1 MTAGHHDAVVVS
13 KVSSLKPVLQSGPQC
28 GLVALSMA
36 SQLLP
41 RDGHPVSVEA
51 LFEAAKS
58 LQFTKKGEMF
68 SAGHMKTLAETLPG
82 RLPSRLRS
90 RSPQSRGRQPLDLG
104 KPVLVPYDSDG
115 NFEPCL
121 KSGHTA
127 HWAVLHGICLVVES
141 SCLLEPPLESLLEQ
155 DCECERLYHVKDG
168 LPASGSPRELL
179 LPLALGGADAAVFV
193 CGSQGKSRHVGLWGL
208 DRLLDSNRNL
218 AHVGPRHEAAEFVMP
233 AGGVAEGLAGMVDRL
248 LAGMPNL
255 ASDVLLLFTCGNGVQ
270 NGYLVFKSQCL
281 SFLTEA
287 LILTTAHF
295 LDARTQEPT
304 RTRE

>member
-1 MTAGHHDAVVVS
+1 METPGLVPPPPPPPPLQPARKQANEHPIGNSLDNSETSVRNVLQRRFQWMTAGHLGAVVVS

-28 GLVALSMA
+28 RLVALSMA

-41 RDGHPVSVEA
+41 RDGHAVSVEA

-58 LQFTKKGEMF
+58 LRFTKKGEMF
-68 SAGHMKTLAETLPG
+68 SAGHMKTLAETCLG
-82 RLPSRLRS
+82 DCQARLVRDGHRAEIVGHLIR
-90 RSPQSRGRQPLDLG
+90 G

-127 HWAVLHGICLVVES
+127 HWAVLHGICLVVGS

-179 LPLALGGADAAVFV
+179 LPLALGGADAAVLV
-193 CGSQGKSRHVGLWGL
+193 CGRQGKSRHVGLWGL
-208 DRLLDSNRNL
+208 EQLLDSNRNV
-218 AHVGPRHEAAEFVMP
+218 AHVGPRHEAAEFIVP
-233 AGGVAEGLAGMVDRL
+233 AGGVAEGLAGQ
-248 LAGMPNL
+248 
-255 ASDVLLLFTCGNGVQ
+255 VLLL
-270 NGYLVFKSQCL
+270 
-281 SFLTEA
+281 A
-287 LILTTAHF
+287 
-295 LDARTQEPT
+295 
-304 RTRE
+304 

>member
-1 MTAGHHDAVVVS
+1 METPGLVPPPPPPPPLQPARKQTNERPSGNSLDNAETSVRNVLQRRFHWMTAGHHDAVVVS

-68 SAGHMKTLAETLPG
+68 SAGHMKTLAETCLG
-82 RLPSRLRS
+82 GCQARLVRDHHRAEIVGHLIR
-90 RSPQSRGRQPLDLG
+90 G

-127 HWAVLHGICLVVES
+127 HWAVLHGICLVVKS
-141 SCLLEPPLESLLEQ
+141 SCQLEPPLESLLEQ

-168 LPASGSPRELL
+168 LPALGGPRELL
-179 LPLALGGADAAVFV
+179 LPLALGGADAVVFV

-218 AHVGPRHEAAEFVMP
+218 AHMGPRHEAAEFVLP
-233 AGGVAEGLAGMVDRL
+233 AGGVAEGLAGQ
-248 LAGMPNL
+248 
-255 ASDVLLLFTCGNGVQ
+255 VLLL
-270 NGYLVFKSQCL
+270 
-281 SFLTEA
+281 A
-287 LILTTAHF
+287 
-295 LDARTQEPT
+295 
-304 RTRE
+304 